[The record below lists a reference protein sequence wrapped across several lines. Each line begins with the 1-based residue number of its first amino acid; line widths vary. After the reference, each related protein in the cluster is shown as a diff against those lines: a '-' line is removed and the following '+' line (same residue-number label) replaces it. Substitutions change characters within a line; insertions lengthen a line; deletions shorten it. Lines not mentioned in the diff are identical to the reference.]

1 MSKAPFTIQPHLTAV
16 AIAYRNG
23 RMIADDVLP
32 RVPVGAQEFT
42 YYKYSVA
49 DAFTPVDDRVGRKS
63 APNQVALPSTAVT
76 DSTYDHALDDPVPYA
91 DIENAKKNP
100 AIGDPLL
107 SSAEFVT
114 SLVTLNREIRTAGL
128 VFAQG
133 TYASSNRTL
142 LSGTSQWSDFTNSDP
157 VSAITAGLDACI
169 MRPNIGVFSRLT
181 WSKLSQHP
189 KICKAVFGNNT
200 DAGIAPRRA
209 VADLFELEDIYV
221 GEGFVNTAK
230 KGQPATM
237 SRVWGKHAAFIFRD
251 RTATNVRGTT
261 FGFTAQWGQR
271 IAGTIHDGSIGMRGG
286 ELVRSGESVKEVIAA
301 NDLGYFFE
309 NAVA

>member
-1 MSKAPFTIQPHLTAV
+1 VSKAPFTTQPHLTAV

-32 RVPVGAQEFT
+32 RVPVSAQEFK
-42 YYKYSVA
+42 YYKYTLA

-63 APNQVALPSTAVT
+63 APNQVSWSATEVT
-76 DSTYDHALDDPVPYA
+76 DSTFDHALDDPVPYA
-91 DIENAKKNP
+91 DIENARNNP
-100 AIGDPLL
+100 AIGDPRLA
-107 SSAEFVT
+107 SAEFVT
-114 SLVTLNREIRTAGL
+114 QLVTLNREIRTANL

-133 TYASSNRTL
+133 TYASSNRTV
-142 LSGTSQWSDFTNSDP
+142 LSGTSQWSDFDDSDP
-157 VSAITAGLDACI
+157 VVAITEGLDACI
-169 MRPNIGVFSRLT
+169 MRPNIGVFGRAT

-200 DAGIAPRRA
+200 DAGIVPRRA
-209 VADLFELEDIYV
+209 FADLFELDDIYV

-230 KGQPATM
+230 KGQAATM
-237 SRVWGKHAAFIFRD
+237 SRVWGKHAAFIYRD
-251 RTATNVRGTT
+251 RTATNQRGTT
-261 FGFTAQWGQR
+261 FGFTAQWGNR
-271 IAGTIHDGSIGMRGG
+271 IAGTIPDGSIGMRGG
-286 ELVRSGESVKEVIAA
+286 ELVRAGESVKEVVAA